1 MATEM
6 SPAPGFARRADEIQ
20 RLQSKLQRSYQEKTM
35 LLAEVQSLKHQ
46 VQKNYSQPP
55 GNTAAAVA
63 AAEAGANS
71 IGDHLVAG
79 ADKEHWDRLLEAQI
93 RSGTMACLW
102 CIKSQVV
109 KMLAG
114 AFHRWHL
121 QIVVLAGSQS
131 LSTHRKPAL
140 PPLDTRPPPGSSS
153 HVGLRGAYH
162 SGSGSGSGSGSSPRE
177 SGSPVVSPLH
187 SRRDQIRK
195 LFLVLVLVL
204 AQAKARAQAK
214 LRLRPS
220 SGQAQAHAQAA
231 RRPLVTLLTHLLSS
245 LSFPFLPFPS
255 VLFCSALLTPLH
267 NAIPIPSLT

>member
-1 MATEM
+1 MATEIGM
-6 SPAPGFARRADEIQ
+6 SPAPGFARRSDEIQ

-55 GNTAAAVA
+55 GNTSAAVA

-121 QIVVLAGSQS
+121 QIVVLSGPQSQS
-131 LSTHRKPAL
+131 QSQSSSTQRRPQQPA
-140 PPLDTRPPPGSSS
+140 PYEYDSRQAVPAPGSASR
-153 HVGLRGAYH
+153 VGLPRGAYP
-162 SGSGSGSGSGSSPRE
+162 SGAGAGSGSGSPQDPA
-177 SGSPVVSPLH
+177 SPVISPLH

-195 LFLVLVLVL
+195 LAQAQAQALAL
-204 AQAKARAQAK
+204 AQA
-214 LRLRPS
+214 
-220 SGQAQAHAQAA
+220 QAQ
-231 RRPLVTLLTHLLSS
+231 S
-245 LSFPFLPFPS
+245 
-255 VLFCSALLTPLH
+255 
-267 NAIPIPSLT
+267 